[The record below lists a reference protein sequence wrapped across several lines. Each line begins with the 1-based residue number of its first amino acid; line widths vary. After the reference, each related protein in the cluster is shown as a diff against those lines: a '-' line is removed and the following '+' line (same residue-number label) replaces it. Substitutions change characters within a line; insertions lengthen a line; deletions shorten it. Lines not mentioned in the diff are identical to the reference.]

1 MLKIW
6 IHTLARRGP
15 HAAAFLAW
23 VMRLAQTFAQPQTT
37 QAFAQTQ
44 TKVPARATIF
54 SHRGLADDPTP

>member
-23 VMRLAQTFAQPQTT
+23 VMRLAQIFGQLQTT
-37 QAFAQTQ
+37 QAFARTQ
-44 TKVPARATIF
+44 TKVPARAMIF
-54 SHRGLADDPTP
+54 NHGGTGR